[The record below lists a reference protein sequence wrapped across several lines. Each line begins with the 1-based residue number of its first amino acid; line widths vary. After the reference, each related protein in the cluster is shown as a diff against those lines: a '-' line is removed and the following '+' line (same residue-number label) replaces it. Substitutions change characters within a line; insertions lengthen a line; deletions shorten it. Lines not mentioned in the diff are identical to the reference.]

1 MKKTTWWRNSL
12 TGLGVLALV
21 SAASPAAA
29 QRYSR
34 DDAQGRQGYP
44 QDQWQ
49 DRQEI
54 GQDRSDVRDDWM
66 DVRRLSML
74 MNQLDQAQNQR
85 DGYREDRIRSRIHL
99 QFQNEIAEARHDVAR
114 DQREVYRSNRERMR
128 DRNGDDRNDFM
139 VDQNNLRDSRMRF
152 QELSRV
158 YDRVLQIEPAART
171 HDWRAMRQEDRLLSR
186 FLQLTR
192 EDAQASSRELNE
204 DQQELREDGM

>member
-1 MKKTTWWRNSL
+1 MKTTTWWRNGL

-34 DDAQGRQGYP
+34 DYP
-44 QDQWQ
+44 RDQYQ

-54 GQDRSDVRDDWM
+54 GQDRTDVRDDWA
-66 DVRRLSML
+66 DVRRLSRL
-74 MNQLDQAQNQR
+74 MDQLDQAQSMR

-99 QFQNEIAEARHDVAR
+99 QFRNEIAEARDDVAR
-114 DQREVYRSNRERMR
+114 DQREVYRSSRERER
-128 DRNGDDRNDFM
+128 GWGDRNDFI

-152 QELSRV
+152 QELSQI
-158 YDRVLQIEPAART
+158 YDRMLTIEPAARA
-171 HDWRAMRQEDRLLSR
+171 HDWRAMRQEDRMLSR

-192 EDAQASSRELNE
+192 EDAVASDRELNE
-204 DQQELREDGM
+204 DRQDLRDNGM